1 MRPVPDWQ
9 ELVRQSLSSLALDDS
24 EKDEVHTELAAH
36 LEETY
41 ESLRTKGLP
50 EQAAMQQTL
59 AQVADWQD
67 LRRRIQ
73 TARAKENIMND
84 RVRQLWLPG
93 FLTFLAS
100 TSLLALNEIF
110 GPKPFALMKVGQ
122 LPMVLFFI
130 PWLLSLPIV
139 GALGAYLS
147 HRAGGS
153 RRAIFSSIV
162 FPVLPFLASI
172 LLVLPVS
179 LIFDRFIG
187 HNMAPLS
194 LLMALL
200 GWVLAPGVALL
211 AGGLAAQF
219 FLSRRSSSQNA
230 IIG

>member
-1 MRPVPDWQ
+1 MPDWQ
-9 ELVRQSLSSLALDDS
+9 ELVRQRLSGLALAAEQRGD
-24 EKDEVHTELAAH
+24 VHAELAAH
-36 LEETY
+36 LEESY
-41 ESLRTKGLP
+41 EFLRTKGLP

-73 TARAKENIMND
+73 TARTKENSMND
-84 RVRQLWLPG
+84 RVKQLWLPG
-93 FLTFLAS
+93 FVTFLLS
-100 TSLLALNEIF
+100 MSLLALNEIF

-122 LPMVLFFI
+122 LPMVLFYI
-130 PWLLSLPIV
+130 PWLLSLPLV

-147 HRAGGS
+147 HRAVGS
-153 RRAIFSSIV
+153 QRAIFSSIV

-187 HNMAPLS
+187 HNPSPIGLV
-194 LLMALL
+194 MALL

-211 AGGLAAQF
+211 AGGLVAQF
-219 FLSRRSSSQNA
+219 FLSRRSASRQAMSN
-230 IIG
+230 

>member
-1 MRPVPDWQ
+1 MPDWQ
-9 ELVRQSLSSLALDDS
+9 ELLRQRLSGLALAAEERGD
-24 EKDEVHTELAAH
+24 VHAELAAH
-36 LEETY
+36 LEESY
-41 ESLRTKGLP
+41 EFLRTKGLP

-73 TARAKENIMND
+73 TARTKENSMND
-84 RVRQLWLPG
+84 RVKQLWLPG
-93 FLTFLAS
+93 FVTFLLS
-100 TSLLALNEIF
+100 MSLLALNEIF

-122 LPMVLFFI
+122 LPMVLFYI
-130 PWLLSLPIV
+130 PWLLSLPLV

-147 HRAGGS
+147 HRAVGS
-153 RRAIFSSIV
+153 QRAIFSSIV

-187 HNMAPLS
+187 HNPSPTGLV
-194 LLMALL
+194 MALL

-211 AGGLAAQF
+211 AGGLVAQF
-219 FLSRRSSSQNA
+219 FLSRRSASRQAMSN
-230 IIG
+230 

>member
-1 MRPVPDWQ
+1 MPDWQ
-9 ELVRQSLSSLALDDS
+9 ELVRQRLSGLALAAEERGD
-24 EKDEVHTELAAH
+24 VHAELAAH
-36 LEETY
+36 LEESY
-41 ESLRTKGLP
+41 EFLRTKGLP

-73 TARAKENIMND
+73 TARTKENSMND
-84 RVRQLWLPG
+84 RVKQLWLPG
-93 FLTFLAS
+93 FVTFLLS
-100 TSLLALNEIF
+100 MSLLALNEIF

-122 LPMVLFFI
+122 LPMVLFYI
-130 PWLLSLPIV
+130 PWLLSLPLV

-147 HRAGGS
+147 HRAVGS
-153 RRAIFSSIV
+153 QRAIFSSIV

-187 HNMAPLS
+187 HNPSPIGLV
-194 LLMALL
+194 MALL

-211 AGGLAAQF
+211 AGGLVAQF
-219 FLSRRSSSQNA
+219 FLSRRSASRQAMSN
-230 IIG
+230 

>member
-1 MRPVPDWQ
+1 MPDWQ
-9 ELVRQSLSSLALDDS
+9 ELVRQRLSGLALAAEERGD
-24 EKDEVHTELAAH
+24 VHAELAAH
-36 LEETY
+36 LEESY
-41 ESLRTKGLP
+41 EFLRTKGLP

-73 TARAKENIMND
+73 TARTKENSMND
-84 RVRQLWLPG
+84 RVKQLWLPG
-93 FLTFLAS
+93 FVTFLLS
-100 TSLLALNEIF
+100 MSLLALNEIF

-122 LPMVLFFI
+122 LPMVLFYI
-130 PWLLSLPIV
+130 PWLLLLPLV

-147 HRAGGS
+147 HRAVGS
-153 RRAIFSSIV
+153 QRAIFSSIV

-187 HNMAPLS
+187 HNPSPIGLV
-194 LLMALL
+194 MALL

-211 AGGLAAQF
+211 AGGLVAQF
-219 FLSRRSSSQNA
+219 FLSRRSASRQAMSN
-230 IIG
+230 